1 MRCLKS
7 YENEQICGRVRDE
20 VFLFGL
26 RGFFFKIW
34 VSKLAKTLNLVRL
47 DPQKWGR
54 RLVVFLELVTIDIV

>member
-1 MRCLKS
+1 MSIFLMRCLKS

-34 VSKLAKTLNLVRL
+34 VSKLAKTLNLEHWTL
-47 DPQKWGR
+47 KSGGGDW
-54 RLVVFLELVTIDIV
+54 LCS